1 MIEPA
6 ITLCVETLSYP
17 QIQLSFLT
25 ERIDG
30 DLVVDSDWVFMNKV
44 YKNLET
50 SEVVTE
56 FISDN
61 PKWIRKKFLK
71 LVLARYFELK
81 CTTEDGTPAYTYVT
95 NNEEDLEVLTMLR
108 EQFHADDLLEIIYM
122 FEYLH
127 EQGLLK
133 IKKSVRNL
141 ISTALDL

>member
-1 MIEPA
+1 MIEPT

-30 DLVVDSDWVFMNKV
+30 DLVVDSDWVLMNKV
-44 YKNLET
+44 HKDLET

-81 CTTEDGTPAYTYVT
+81 CRTEDGTPAYTYVT
-95 NNEEDLEVLTMLR
+95 KNEEDLEVLTMLR
-108 EQFHADDLLEIIYM
+108 EQFHADDLLEIISM

-133 IKKSVRNL
+133 IKKNVRNL